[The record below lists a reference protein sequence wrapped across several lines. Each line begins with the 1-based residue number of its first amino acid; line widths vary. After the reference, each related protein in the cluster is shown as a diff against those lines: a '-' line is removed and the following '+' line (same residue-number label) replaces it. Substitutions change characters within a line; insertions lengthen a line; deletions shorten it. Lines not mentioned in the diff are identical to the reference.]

1 MATVHFPGKWRKYGV
16 HEVII
21 MRRKRGNSILE
32 RRHVAA
38 AADPLEVKGLAIA
51 YRITPAQVRGLLVKY
66 GRDWL
71 KFDKA
76 AMQLRT
82 Q

>member
-1 MATVHFPGKWRKYGV
+1 
-16 HEVII
+16 
-21 MRRKRGNSILE
+21 MRRNKSDSIVE

-38 AADPLEVKGLAIA
+38 VADPLEVKGLALT

-76 AMQLRT
+76 ALQLRT

>member
-1 MATVHFPGKWRKYGV
+1 
-16 HEVII
+16 
-21 MRRKRGNSILE
+21 MRRKRSNSILE

-38 AADPLEVKGLAIA
+38 AVDPLEVKGLAVA